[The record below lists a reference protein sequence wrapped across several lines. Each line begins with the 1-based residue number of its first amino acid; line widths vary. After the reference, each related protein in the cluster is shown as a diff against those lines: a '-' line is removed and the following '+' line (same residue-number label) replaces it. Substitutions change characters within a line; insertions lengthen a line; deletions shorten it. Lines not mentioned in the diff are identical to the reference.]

1 MRIWKNVFLN
11 SVYDK
16 LIFNF
21 LITKK
26 GENSVEEVEI
36 HLSKIRLKHELGSQQ

>member
-1 MRIWKNVFLN
+1 MQIMRIWKNVFLN

-21 LITKK
+21 LTGINKE
-26 GENSVEEVEI
+26 GRE
-36 HLSKIRLKHELGSQQ
+36 